1 MRRRKFLIFYRE
13 KRNYLADG
21 LTEHSKQ
28 SEAKAIGLAV
38 FLTLLLTRRKMVEKK
53 CNNKC

>member
-1 MRRRKFLIFYRE
+1 MRRRKFFYFLKR
-13 KRNYLADG
+13 KRNYLADN

-28 SEAKAIGLAV
+28 SDAKAKGLAV
-38 FLTLLLTRRKMVEKK
+38 FLTFLLTRRKMVEKK